1 MAMKSPSVRLI
12 ARAVLARES
21 MSICLARPRASSRLI
36 KLKRNGAMKSS
47 NVIKTAVVL
56 GAMLATGATWAA
68 GDSATAKEAEA
79 MVKKGVA
86 YIKAHG
92 KDKGYA
98 EIINKD
104 NKDFHDRD
112 LYLAVHR
119 LDGTAVAHGTNEKM
133 VGKNFMEM
141 KDIDGKEYIKERTD
155 LGKTKTSFWTDY
167 KFVNPVSKKIE
178 PKTAY
183 CERLDDTVVCG
194 GIYKK

>member
-1 MAMKSPSVRLI
+1 MSRKQAMKI
-12 ARAVLARES
+12 AVVLAAVLA
-21 MSICLARPRASSRLI
+21 ASA
-36 KLKRNGAMKSS
+36 GH
-47 NVIKTAVVL
+47 
-56 GAMLATGATWAA
+56 ATDNA
-68 GDSATAKEAEA
+68 ATAKEAEA

-86 YIKAHG
+86 YIKANG

-98 EIINKD
+98 AITDKE

-112 LYLAVHR
+112 LYLAVHK

-133 VGKNFMEM
+133 VGKNFIDM
-141 KDIDGKEYIKERTD
+141 KDIDGKEYIKERVD
-155 LGKTKTSFWTDY
+155 FGKTKTSFWTDY
-167 KFVNPVSKKIE
+167 KFNNPVSKKIE

>member
-1 MAMKSPSVRLI
+1 
-12 ARAVLARES
+12 
-21 MSICLARPRASSRLI
+21 MSRKQAI
-36 KLKRNGAMKSS
+36 KM
-47 NVIKTAVVL
+47 AVVL
-56 GAMLATGATWAA
+56 GAVLAAA
-68 GDSATAKEAEA
+68 AVSAAAPSADTPATAKEAEA

-86 YIKAHG
+86 FIKANG

-98 EIINKD
+98 AITDKE

-112 LYLAVHR
+112 LYLAVHK

-133 VGKNFMEM
+133 VGKNFIEM
-141 KDIDGKEYIKERTD
+141 KDIDGKEYIKERVEF
-155 LGKTKTSFWTDY
+155 GKTKTSFWTDY
-167 KFVNPVSKKIE
+167 KFNNPVSKKIE

>member
-1 MAMKSPSVRLI
+1 MTQNTAIKI
-12 ARAVLARES
+12 AVVVAAVLA
-21 MSICLARPRASSRLI
+21 A
-36 KLKRNGAMKSS
+36 G
-47 NVIKTAVVL
+47 T
-56 GAMLATGATWAA
+56 TWAA
-68 GDSATAKEAEA
+68 GESATAKEAEA

-98 EIINKD
+98 EITNKD

-141 KDIDGKEYIKERTD
+141 KDIDGKEYIKERVEM
-155 LGKTKTSFWTDY
+155 GKTKTSFWTDY
-167 KFVNPVSKKIE
+167 KFNNPVSKKIE

>member
-1 MAMKSPSVRLI
+1 MKS
-12 ARAVLARES
+12 
-21 MSICLARPRASSRLI
+21 
-36 KLKRNGAMKSS
+36 K
-47 NVIKTAVVL
+47 NVIKLAVVL
-56 GAMLATGATWAA
+56 GAMLATGATWAT

-133 VGKNFMEM
+133 VGKNFMDM
-141 KDIDGKEYIKERTD
+141 KDIDGKEYIKERMD
-155 LGKTKTSFWTDY
+155 LGKTKPSFWTDY

-183 CERLDDTVVCG
+183 CEKLDDTVVCG

>member
-1 MAMKSPSVRLI
+1 MNRMNAIRL
-12 ARAVLARES
+12 ACGLAAVLAGG
-21 MSICLARPRASSRLI
+21 AAWASD
-36 KLKRNGAMKSS
+36 A
-47 NVIKTAVVL
+47 
-56 GAMLATGATWAA
+56 AT
-68 GDSATAKEAEA
+68 DKEAIA

-86 YIKAHG
+86 FIKANG
-92 KDKGYA
+92 TEKGYA
-98 EIINKD
+98 AITDRN

-141 KDIDGKEYIKERTD
+141 RDIDGKEYIKERME
-155 LGKTKTSFWTDY
+155 LGRTKTSFWTDY
-167 KFVNPVSKKIE
+167 KFNNPVSKKIE